1 MVEEEEI
8 NGEAI
13 INPQTN
19 NKIIN
24 KTQDGEAVQVLI
36 ILNIRSLNKN
46 RAEMETLIIII
57 KEIFK
62 IITGT

>member
-1 MVEEEEI
+1 MEEEEI